1 MQKDVQRSMKYAGE
15 SYNRVAPP
23 KIEISKSFIYLTTV
37 IDMLKAKRKQ
47 PEKGYFEDEDDTHQI
62 ETNYYGNNKFARI
75 DDNDEQRLTEE
86 VL

>member
-1 MQKDVQRSMKYAGE
+1 
-15 SYNRVAPP
+15 
-23 KIEISKSFIYLTTV
+23 
-37 IDMLKAKRKQ
+37 MLKAKRKQ

-62 ETNYYGNNKFARI
+62 ESNYYGNNKFVRI